1 MQRPGRLFAALAL
14 ALAAAG
20 ALAAEDCRVA
30 FDLGSSGIRAGASD
44 SEATARIDLDYLG
57 PLLAGRSL
65 DDTADRTTA
74 ALRDLPRQ
82 AGFDTACA
90 SAAGGFSAWRLAL
103 ERDPGRLTDLLA
115 RIQRESGVAIVV
127 IPQEREG
134 SYAHTGARLA
144 LGARLRTSH
153 VLDIG
158 GGSLQIADA
167 AQAVGLPL
175 GQKAWHHALCR
186 LLRDS
191 DALPCALQPLSD
203 RELTRARA
211 LAQARLSG
219 IGAALPGQVTMTA
232 VSRPVSRGVLPAVNQ
247 LAGTPDADNISRR
260 DLAHTIA
267 QLAGHDVDET
277 ARRVG
282 SKPAYAAF
290 LVSDMLLVEGLL
302 RATGG
307 DALQV
312 AEADLTNIPGLL
324 ADDRLFDWAGPRH
337 SCYLTRL
344 RRQGLD
350 AYASDPATC
359 P

>member
-30 FDLGSSGIRAGASD
+30 FDLGSSGIRAGASN

-65 DDTADRTTA
+65 DDTEDRTAA

-82 AGFDTACA
+82 AGFDAACA

-103 ERDPGRLTDLLA
+103 ERDPGRLADLLA

-127 IPQEREG
+127 VPQGREG

-167 AQAVGLPL
+167 AHAVGLPL

-211 LAQARLSG
+211 LAQAQLST
-219 IGAALPGQVTMTA
+219 IDTALSRPVTMTA
-232 VSRPVSRGVLPAVNQ
+232 VSRPVSRGVLPAVNR
-247 LAGTPDADNISRR
+247 LAGNEDARSFRR
-260 DLAHTIA
+260 TELAQAIER
-267 QLAGHDVDET
+267 LAGRSVGQT
-277 ARRVG
+277 ADDIG

-290 LVSDMLLVEGLL
+290 LLSDMLLVEGLL
-302 RATGG
+302 RVTGS
-307 DALQV
+307 DMLQV
-312 AEADLTNIPGLL
+312 AEADLTNLPGLL
-324 ADDRLFDWAGPRH
+324 ADDRLFDWASQHYP
-337 SCYLTRL
+337 CYLDRL
-344 RRQGLD
+344 RTQGLS
-350 AYASDPATC
+350 AYVSNPATC
-359 P
+359 H